1 MKRVRKIADEFAT
14 KMKVNNLPI
23 SLEDLEVIAQANN
36 WNIIAYSKGLGYI
49 KAHNLEEY
57 YYTSK
62 GFTYISSDGTI
73 IFIKDDLEYLDKIN
87 VICHEIGHIVLKHIE
102 AGTNQKSITC
112 DNKDKI
118 QELEADTFS
127 LVFQSP
133 TQLMQS
139 LRIDTAHSLIKEGVF
154 SKKNAKLRYKYY
166 FQDVYLNNIGFKTL
180 LCTSVLTIV
189 ALTTFNITKNH
200 YSSNNE
206 QNALNFEQIIYTTEI
221 TSVVATESTTAI
233 TETTE
238 ITTEH
243 ILEGEGNNETVYI
256 TKTGDKYHKQD
267 CYYIKGRNTLAIT
280 LSEANNQG
288 YLPCSVCYK
297 KIKGASSGTACTLE
311 EVCYKKHIK
320 KINNLLV

>member
-14 KMKVNNLPI
+14 KMKVNKLPI

-36 WNIIAYSKGLGYI
+36 WNIIAYSRGLGYI

-62 GFTYISSDGTI
+62 GFTYVSSDGVM

-166 FQDVYLNNIGFKTL
+166 FQDIYLNNIGFKAL
-180 LCTSVLTIV
+180 LCTSALVIV

-206 QNALNFEQIIYTTEI
+206 PNTSSFEQITYTTDETTEI
-221 TSVVATESTTAI
+221 TSVYVTEQTAALTTQVQAI
-233 TETTE
+233 SEKD
-238 ITTEH
+238 I
-243 ILEGEGNNETVYI
+243 VYI

-267 CYYIKGRNTLAIT
+267 CYYIRGRNTLTVT
-280 LSEANNQG
+280 LSEANTQG

-297 KIKGASSGTACTLE
+297 K
-311 EVCYKKHIK
+311 
-320 KINNLLV
+320 